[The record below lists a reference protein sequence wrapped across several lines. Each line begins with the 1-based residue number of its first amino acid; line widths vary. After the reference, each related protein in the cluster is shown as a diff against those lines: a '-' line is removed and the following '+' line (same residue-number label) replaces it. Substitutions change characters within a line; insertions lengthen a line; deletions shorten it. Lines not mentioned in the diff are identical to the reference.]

1 MTTLYY
7 PPVPYAAEPL
17 QPLDRCVA
25 TIGFFD
31 GVHRGHRFLIDALK
45 QEAQR
50 RSRQSMV
57 ITFDRHPR
65 QVLQPQWH
73 PQLLT
78 TLEEKTN
85 LLKETGIDVLVILR
99 FDAQMAQ
106 LSARDFMQQVLQ
118 ERFGADVLLTGY
130 DNRFGHNREEGFDD
144 YVRFGKE
151 IGMDVVCAKPLAED
165 GQCFSSSLVRRM
177 LTEGRVEETT
187 RCLGRPYQLT
197 GSVVHGERI
206 GRTLG
211 FPTAN
216 LQLHDDCRMV
226 PANGVYAV
234 QVSWEQNPIPRPGM
248 MNIGTRPTFDG
259 HRQTLEVHL
268 FDFSGN
274 LYGHQLRIDFIA
286 HLRQEQHFD
295 SPEAL
300 TRQMEQDAQQA
311 RHILL

>member
-118 ERFGADVLLTGY
+118 KRFGADVLLTGY

-234 QVSWEQNPIPRPGM
+234 RVSWEQNPIPRPGM

-259 HRQTLEVHL
+259 QRQTLEVNVFHL
-268 FDFSGN
+268 NED
-274 LYGHQLRIDFIA
+274 LYGHQLEVAFVDR
-286 HLRQEQHFD
+286 LRGERRFD
-295 SPEAL
+295 STEAL
-300 TRQMEQDAQQA
+300 KEQLQQDAIA
-311 RHILL
+311 AEKLLA